1 MTSPLPGP
9 PQPSGRGIAPRAE
22 AAVGRWVGRF
32 AGALAV
38 LGGAVLT
45 LVTVVAVVSI
55 LGRWAGRS
63 GWPVLSGLGPI
74 QGDFEIVSM
83 GTGFAVFSFLAWCQ
97 FNRGHVTV
105 DIFVS
110 PLGPRGQAALAVLTN
125 LVLTGMAALLAW
137 QTGLGLSDRLRFGD
151 TTTILRIPVWWGY
164 AGGLVGLW
172 SFALVSAYTVWR
184 SLNEAL
190 GSGEPGDGPA

>member
-1 MTSPLPGP
+1 MMPPPDRSRPGL
-9 PQPSGRGIAPRAE
+9 APRAE
-22 AAVGRWVGRF
+22 ALVGRWVGLF

-38 LGGAVLT
+38 FGGLVLT
-45 LVTVVAVVSI
+45 AVMLVAVISI

-63 GWPVLSGLGPI
+63 GWPAFAGLGPI
-74 QGDFEIVSM
+74 PGDFEIVSM
-83 GTGFAVFSFLAWCQ
+83 GVGFAVFSFLAWCQ

-110 PLGPRGQAALAVLTN
+110 RLGPRWYAGLATVTN
-125 LVLTGMAALLAW
+125 LMLTAVAVLLAW
-137 QTGLGLSDRLRFGD
+137 QTGLGMSDKMRFGE
-151 TTTILRIPVWWGY
+151 TTTILRLPVWWGY
-164 AGGLVGLW
+164 AGGLLGLW

-190 GSGEPGDGPA
+190 GSGEPESDPV